1 VESSSGRLFGADSF
15 WNRRLGDDAPIDLR
29 SDAYVAEL
37 RRQLKV
43 ASPWINTT
51 QYSTPVYRVPAGQP
65 TERVVLDT
73 NLWALQREWEAVP
86 VPPDAKPA
94 AGWDK
99 HLVVHQPSTDRMWEF
114 GHLERRAGTWH
125 ARWGGKMTAVS
136 TNPGYFTGAQ
146 SSWGATA
153 TSLPLIGGLMTIDEV
168 RRGRIDHALALAIPQ
183 PKARELSWPAQRT
196 DGSSY
201 AADAIPEGARFRLD
215 PALDL
220 DSLRR
225 PRLVRLMA
233 EAAQRYGIVLR
244 DKAGAVVFDGEGSTP
259 TGSDPCRGSA
269 GFFDGQYPNRLLE
282 RVPWDRLQAIQ
293 TDMACC
299 WKR

>member
-1 VESSSGRLFGADSF
+1 
-15 WNRRLGDDAPIDLR
+15 
-29 SDAYVAEL
+29 
-37 RRQLKV
+37 
-43 ASPWINTT
+43 
-51 QYSTPVYRVPAGQP
+51 
-65 TERVVLDT
+65 
-73 NLWALQREWEAVP
+73 
-86 VPPDAKPA
+86 
-94 AGWDK
+94 
-99 HLVVHQPSTDRMWEF
+99 
-114 GHLERRAGTWH
+114 
-125 ARWGGKMTAVS
+125 MTAVS

-259 TGSDPCRGSA
+259 PGSDPCRGSA

-282 RVPWDRLQAIQ
+282 RFPWDRLQAIQ